1 VAEWARGEAD
11 RHDPPRMP
19 RPQCATNIPTKR
31 EVWSCARDG
40 GGPLVSCDQE
50 QDANRCKLLPLRA
63 VVVSV
68 AERAGRDPALVR
80 LGETS
85 ESKPSMNGRKGSVD
99 VKTEVSGHLGTSLGG
114 ALKPGPS
121 GIRLEGGVTPR
132 QALVWN
138 VGTCRLDAK
147 GNVQVGGPDKD
158 QLTDARHRDGAVR
171 SRAEGPVMGL
181 DRRGSGILLWQAA
194 NW

>member
-1 VAEWARGEAD
+1 MRPHATSSAIGTGSTVLRSHAD
-11 RHDPPRMP
+11 YELWVS
-19 RPQCATNIPTKR
+19 AT
-31 EVWSCARDG
+31 
-40 GGPLVSCDQE
+40 GPL
-50 QDANRCKLLPLRA
+50 PRA
-63 VVVSV
+63 
-68 AERAGRDPALVR
+68 RRGR
-80 LGETS
+80 
-85 ESKPSMNGRKGSVD
+85 MD
-99 VKTEVSGHLGTSLGG
+99 VETEVSGHLGTSLGG

-158 QLTDARHRDGAVR
+158 QLTDARHRNGAVR

>member
-1 VAEWARGEAD
+1 MR
-11 RHDPPRMP
+11 
-19 RPQCATNIPTKR
+19 
-31 EVWSCARDG
+31 VW
-40 GGPLVSCDQE
+40 PLASGDQE
-50 QDANRCKLLPLRA
+50 LDANRCKLLSLRA

-68 AERAGRDPALVR
+68 AEKAGRDPAVVR

-85 ESKPSMNGRKGSVD
+85 ESKPSMNGRKGIVD

-132 QALVWN
+132 QALAWN

-147 GNVQVGGPDKD
+147 GHLQVGLP
-158 QLTDARHRDGAVR
+158 R
-171 SRAEGPVMGL
+171 
-181 DRRGSGILLWQAA
+181 
-194 NW
+194 

>member
-1 VAEWARGEAD
+1 MEKE
-11 RHDPPRMP
+11 
-19 RPQCATNIPTKR
+19 
-31 EVWSCARDG
+31 EVWSCAKDEGR
-40 GGPLVSCDQE
+40 PLVSCDQE

-68 AERAGRDPALVR
+68 AERAGPDPALVR

-85 ESKPSMNGRKGSVD
+85 ESEPSMKGRKGIVD
-99 VKTEVSGHLGTSLGG
+99 VETEVSGHLGTSLGG

-147 GNVQVGGPDKD
+147 GHVQVGGPAKD
-158 QLTDARHRDGAVR
+158 QLPDARHSTPPLPRTAHV
-171 SRAEGPVMGL
+171 PL
-181 DRRGSGILLWQAA
+181 
-194 NW
+194 